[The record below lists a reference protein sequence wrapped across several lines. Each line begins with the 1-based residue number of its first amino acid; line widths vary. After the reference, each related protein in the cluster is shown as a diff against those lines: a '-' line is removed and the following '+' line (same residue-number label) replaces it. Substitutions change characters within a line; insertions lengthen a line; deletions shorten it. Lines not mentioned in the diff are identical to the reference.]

1 MRDTTADF
9 STVRD
14 DIAELRSQINTLVS
28 DLKAA
33 AMSKAS
39 ELSHDVPERG
49 AEAVRDRVREAPLA
63 ALAVSFVAG
72 CVVARLWR

>member
-1 MRDTTADF
+1 MRDTAADF

-14 DIAELRSQINTLVS
+14 DIAELRSQINGLIG

-33 AMSKAS
+33 TVAKAA
-39 ELSHDVPERG
+39 ELSHEVPERG
-49 AEAVRDRVREAPLA
+49 AEVVREKVRESPLA
-63 ALAVSFVAG
+63 ALAMSFVAG